1 MADGGLSAT
10 FTPNV
15 NLANSTTFTVTVT
28 SGVTDLAVIPNPLVP
43 FTSTFTTIAAGTS
56 HISIDTPASVA
67 SGSTFIATVN
77 VGPVTDFDAGQFDV
91 SYDPAVLTIDDISPG
106 AGITNGDIIGTVIPV
121 VGANPIAGAPGTLRV
136 VVNLLGTD
144 GVSGSGFLAKIQFRV
159 IGGVGTSSAIGLTN
173 VLVGNNVA
181 QEIPSVP
188 QGTTGPI
195 AT

>member
-1 MADGGLSAT
+1 MPEGLAET
-10 FTPNV
+10 
-15 NLANSTTFTVTVT
+15 LR
-28 SGVTDLAVIPNPLVP
+28 
-43 FTSTFTTIAAGTS
+43 
-56 HISIDTPASVA
+56 
-67 SGSTFIATVN
+67 
-77 VGPVTDFDAGQFDV
+77 
-91 SYDPAVLTIDDISPG
+91 
-106 AGITNGDIIGTVIPV
+106 GINGDIIGTVIPV